1 MRIAVIA
8 CSPYSQCKKLTELS
22 SVETDVDIL
31 GQRLS
36 EPDAGFVVHSFRA
49 ERGLP
54 EAVDQVLAEASEPV
68 DELLFYFA
76 GYAVL
81 NDERG
86 PALLLDGERLSAFSL
101 KRLRRV
107 LAERAR
113 SSLAVLDTVPAFDGQ
128 MNPKDAVQVVA
139 TALADPTS
147 RVHLIAASRPE
158 NAVFG
163 RSPFASLFELVLDWQ
178 SVSGSPVRVEGF
190 YSAMRAEESLFAEVP
205 AAEYYPGAEPFEL
218 LRPQP
223 MPALS
228 DPPPSV
234 GEQSAPSTER
244 ASEPEAPPPSEVTPT
259 QPRGLD
265 AIAALREA
273 DAASAEPL
281 REALSAEPVRD
292 IPEVALV
299 APVAPSGEVVIAPSG
314 STEVAAAP
322 SGSSEV
328 ATAPSASTE
337 IAAPATTE
345 PTREVSGIGPMPS
358 EPVKKS
364 VPPPLPKRAPKT
376 PAAPKPPKAPPTN
389 AELRALALERLTAS
403 MANGAHLDAIEH
415 ARAALRFE
423 PRDADTYRALN
434 MLFEKLGRPD
444 GCWNVA
450 CVLDAAGMAD
460 VNESMLAGLHRPD
473 GLLAAKGV
481 LGEDD
486 WRRRLLYPERD
497 GVLDALFVALG
508 SAAVEVGAETAR
520 RKRRLPAL
528 DTPAEDPAK
537 STTTLARTLVWS
549 SRLLGIPTPALH
561 VVDGVAGDIAAAP
574 TVAAAALASK
584 SLGSGL
590 SLPELAFLWA
600 RRLVMFRP
608 EHRIAAF
615 LPNAAELEDFV
626 RAAYVL
632 GAGSERAFKRLEGDQ
647 KLFGRG
653 LKRHLRG
660 IDRGPLE
667 AAAKAIAKESIPAA
681 VSAFRRSIE
690 LAAGRAGLLAT
701 GELSLA
707 LRMTERFPQ
716 HGPVTRE
723 EQSAD
728 LFTYSVSDEYA
739 ALRERLG
746 VALRG

>member
-22 SVETDVDIL
+22 SVETDVDVL
-31 GQRLS
+31 GQRLA
-36 EPDAGFVVHSFRA
+36 EPDAGFIVHSFRA
-49 ERGLP
+49 ERGLA

-128 MNPKDAVQVVA
+128 MSPKEAVKVVG
-139 TALADPTS
+139 TALADPGS
-147 RVHLIAASRPE
+147 RVHLIASSRPE
-158 NAVFG
+158 SSVAG

-178 SVSGSPVRVEGF
+178 SVSGSPVRVDGL
-190 YSAMRAEESLFAEVP
+190 YAALRAEESLFADVP
-205 AAEYYPGAEPFEL
+205 AAEYYPGTEPFEL
-218 LRPQP
+218 LRPAP
-223 MPALS
+223 VPAWS
-228 DPPPSV
+228 EAPPSV

-244 ASEPEAPPPSEVTPT
+244 ASEPEALPPSEVTPT
-259 QPRGLD
+259 KPRGLD
-265 AIAALREA
+265 AVAELREKETA
-273 DAASAEPL
+273 NAEPL
-281 REALSAEPVRD
+281 REVPRVEPVGD
-292 IPEVALV
+292 LSVPLPAPPAVPAEAALM
-299 APVAPSGEVVIAPSG
+299 GEVQVR
-314 STEVAAAP
+314 
-322 SGSSEV
+322 
-328 ATAPSASTE
+328 ATGEAS
-337 IAAPATTE
+337 APA
-345 PTREVSGIGPMPS
+345 PGAASEVSGVGPIPS
-358 EPVKKS
+358 EPLRKS

-376 PAAPKPPKAPPTN
+376 PPAPQAPKPPPTN

-403 MANGAHLDAIEH
+403 MANGAHLDAVEH

-444 GCWNVA
+444 GSWNVA
-450 CVLDAAGMAD
+450 CVLDTAGMAD

-481 LGEDD
+481 LGEED

-497 GVLDALFVALG
+497 GALDALFFALG
-508 SAAVEVGAETAR
+508 GALVEVGAETAR
-520 RKRRLPAL
+520 RKRRLPTL

-549 SRLLGIPTPALH
+549 SRLLGIPTPVLH
-561 VVDGVAGDIAAAP
+561 VVDSVAGDIAAAP
-574 TVAAAALASK
+574 TAAPTALASK

-600 RRLVMFRP
+600 RRLVLFRP

-632 GAGSERAFKRLEGDQ
+632 GAGSDRAFKRLEGDT

-667 AAAKAIAKESIPAA
+667 AAAKAIAKESIPAS

-701 GELSLA
+701 GDLSLA
-707 LRMTERFPQ
+707 SRMTERFPQ

-728 LFTYSVSDEYA
+728 LLTYAVSDEYA
-739 ALRERLG
+739 ALRARLG
-746 VALRG
+746 VALQG

>member
-1 MRIAVIA
+1 
-8 CSPYSQCKKLTELS
+8 
-22 SVETDVDIL
+22 
-31 GQRLS
+31 
-36 EPDAGFVVHSFRA
+36 
-49 ERGLP
+49 
-54 EAVDQVLAEASEPV
+54 
-68 DELLFYFA
+68 
-76 GYAVL
+76 
-81 NDERG
+81 
-86 PALLLDGERLSAFSL
+86 
-101 KRLRRV
+101 
-107 LAERAR
+107 
-113 SSLAVLDTVPAFDGQ
+113 
-128 MNPKDAVQVVA
+128 
-139 TALADPTS
+139 
-147 RVHLIAASRPE
+147 
-158 NAVFG
+158 
-163 RSPFASLFELVLDWQ
+163 
-178 SVSGSPVRVEGF
+178 
-190 YSAMRAEESLFAEVP
+190 
-205 AAEYYPGAEPFEL
+205 
-218 LRPQP
+218 
-223 MPALS
+223 
-228 DPPPSV
+228 
-234 GEQSAPSTER
+234 
-244 ASEPEAPPPSEVTPT
+244 
-259 QPRGLD
+259 
-265 AIAALREA
+265 
-273 DAASAEPL
+273 
-281 REALSAEPVRD
+281 
-292 IPEVALV
+292 
-299 APVAPSGEVVIAPSG
+299 
-314 STEVAAAP
+314 
-322 SGSSEV
+322 
-328 ATAPSASTE
+328 
-337 IAAPATTE
+337 
-345 PTREVSGIGPMPS
+345 
-358 EPVKKS
+358 
-364 VPPPLPKRAPKT
+364 
-376 PAAPKPPKAPPTN
+376 
-389 AELRALALERLTAS
+389 

-423 PRDADTYRALN
+423 PRDAETYRALN

-444 GCWNVA
+444 GCWHVA

-481 LGEDD
+481 LGEED

-497 GVLDALFVALG
+497 GVLDALFFALG
-508 SAAVEVGAETAR
+508 GAAVEVGAETAR

-632 GAGSERAFKRLEGDQ
+632 GAGSDRAFKRLEGDQ

-667 AAAKAIAKESIPAA
+667 AAAKAIAKESIPAS
-681 VSAFRRSIE
+681 VSAFRSSIE

-701 GELSLA
+701 GDLSLA

-716 HGPVTRE
+716 HGAVTRE
-723 EQSAD
+723 GQSAD